1 MDLSTVSNLAI
12 NAFGSGLAV
21 MAFIVVTINLYGSR
35 DFGRQLHVRYM
46 IYLIADRRLREAVT
60 LAMFANVMN
69 IISSHQGAC
78 TPVWSRLN
86 NICYY
91 TTKIIFTDIA
101 LIRFVMVTPDLPKR
115 RHVGMRVF
123 AALWYAILLV
133 IVQVGSG
140 FDYSWCQMV
149 FALEPGYPLFAFQFL
164 VDIVTT
170 ARFFYVLYSLRW
182 RKKEI
187 YWISLIIDIT
197 VILAV
202 LSSLADSIIA
212 LSELGKPVLAI
223 NWERL
228 LASGSAHFII
238 AGCLYCVMSVYS
250 HLDKSSSKSNLSSRG
265 ARTSVFTSTTGQN
278 KTGPRPRAM
287 DIVASSV
294 VKPA

>member
-1 MDLSTVSNLAI
+1 MDLSTVTNITI

-35 DFGRQLHVRYM
+35 DFGRELHIRYM
-46 IYLIADRRLREAVT
+46 IYLTAVS

-69 IISSHQGAC
+69 IISSRQGAC

-101 LIRFVMVTPDLPKR
+101 LIRFVMVTPDLPKPVQ
-115 RHVGMRVF
+115 VGMRVF
-123 AALWYAILLV
+123 GALWYLILLV
-133 IVQVGSG
+133 VVQVGSG
-140 FDYSWCQMV
+140 FDYAWCQLV

-164 VDIVTT
+164 VDICTT

-187 YWISLIIDIT
+187 NWISLIIDIT
-197 VILAV
+197 VILAI

-212 LSELGKPVLAI
+212 LSELAKPVLAI

-250 HLDKSSSKSNLSSRG
+250 HLDKSSPSHAVS
-265 ARTSVFTSTTGQN
+265 ARTTTSASTTGHN
-278 KTGPRPRAM
+278 KSSLRPM
-287 DIVASSV
+287 DVVASSV
-294 VKPA
+294 VQSA